1 MLLIDLYAVH
11 LSLHDNTSVG
21 KVPKFG
27 KVGTLSNFYVGA
39 QTIQGGVL
47 LFEFHSTCANYSREQ
62 TVQGGILFK
71 EIRYLNLVLL
81 GKPTSRVYDGKI

>member
-1 MLLIDLYAVH
+1 MLLDLYTVH

-47 LFEFHSTCANYSREQ
+47 LFEFHSTCANYSRAQ

-71 EIRYLNLVLL
+71 EIRYL
-81 GKPTSRVYDGKI
+81 KFWH

>member
-1 MLLIDLYAVH
+1 MLLFDLYAVH
-11 LSLHDNTSVG
+11 LSLHDC
-21 KVPKFG
+21 KFG

-47 LFEFHSTCANYSREQ
+47 LFEFHSTCTNYSRWQ

-71 EIRYLNLVLL
+71 EIR
-81 GKPTSRVYDGKI
+81 